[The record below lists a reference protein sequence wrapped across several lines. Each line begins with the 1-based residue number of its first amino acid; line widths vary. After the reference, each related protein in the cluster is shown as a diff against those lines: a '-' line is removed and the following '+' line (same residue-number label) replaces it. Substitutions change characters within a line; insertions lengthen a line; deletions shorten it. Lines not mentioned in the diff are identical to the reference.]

1 MHRINDK
8 NLAEYF
14 GGIASSAEKSMEV
27 GLGIKQE
34 RLPIILVIVI
44 VHTIILADNRTPIN
58 RSTIIF

>member
-1 MHRINDK
+1 MSM
-8 NLAEYF
+8 
-14 GGIASSAEKSMEV
+14 IAAFQTT
-27 GLGIKQE
+27 LLQLKQE